1 MGSIELETSRH
12 FNVYTLLW
20 WIPSLRYNQVHSLFR
35 ASESGTNKVILCCM
49 IGIGVEIIDH
59 IYEYVY
65 YLQLFK
71 KRTNSTISLVALFRD
86 ALQEDYSQVEP
97 QIK

>member
-1 MGSIELETSRH
+1 
-12 FNVYTLLW
+12 
-20 WIPSLRYNQVHSLFR
+20 
-35 ASESGTNKVILCCM
+35 M

-59 IYEYVY
+59 INEYVY
-65 YLQLFK
+65 YFQLIK

-86 ALQEDYSQVEP
+86 ALQEDYSLVEP